1 MRYLYHQGGRNH
13 GPVRFEQLKQLAEEG
28 TIDNMTPVL
37 AEGAAAWSR
46 WLFIK
51 EQPPT
56 AQKPAAP
63 EPAKES
69 QTPKAVAPKPGK
81 PATPA
86 RPATP
91 AATAPAKKKTPAAA
105 ANPAPTA
112 KGAPVAA
119 GNAGDKAPAS
129 ATNSAPAAQH
139 SAASSRGRLLSY
151 LPALI
156 AVPVLGLCLGAALVW
171 QLEVHD
177 LQAQTEQR
185 AAYARQQAE
194 QRPEL
199 GSLQQQLQEQEA
211 QKAQLAEELAGN
223 TAKLTE
229 LKQELAKLG
238 SPGSGTGELD
248 AKITQLRDKI
258 KELDKQ
264 TAELSK

>member
-13 GPVRFEQLKQLAEEG
+13 GPVHFEQLRQLAEAG

-56 AQKPAAP
+56 APNPAAP
-63 EPAKES
+63 AKEPP
-69 QTPKAVAPKPGK
+69 TPKAAPAAPIGAKQ
-81 PATPA
+81 AAPA
-86 RPATP
+86 RPKAPTP
-91 AATAPAKKKTPAAA
+91 ATTPKKAAPAPSAKAEPVATGSPVDRTAAPAPLPATA
-105 ANPAPTA
+105 NRRE
-112 KGAPVAA
+112 
-119 GNAGDKAPAS
+119 
-129 ATNSAPAAQH
+129 Q
-139 SAASSRGRLLSY
+139 LLSY
-151 LPALI
+151 LPAAI
-156 AVPVLGLCLGAALVW
+156 AAPVLVLGLGAAVVW

-177 LQAQTEQR
+177 LRAQTEQR

-194 QRPEL
+194 RCPEFNT
-199 GSLQQQLQEQEA
+199 LQQQLQEQEA
-211 QKAQLAEELAGN
+211 QKVQLTEALAAD
-223 TAKLTE
+223 TAKLSA

-248 AKITQLRDKI
+248 AKIAQLRDKI

-264 TAELSK
+264 TADLSK

>member
-13 GPVRFEQLKQLAEEG
+13 GPVRFEQLQQLAEAG

-51 EQPPT
+51 EQPP
-56 AQKPAAP
+56 AEQAPAAP
-63 EPAKES
+63 EPAKEP
-69 QTPKAVAPKPGK
+69 QTPKAAAAAPKPGK
-81 PATPA
+81 QTVPA
-86 RPATP
+86 RP
-91 AATAPAKKKTPAAA
+91 TAPATAAPTKKKTPAAA
-105 ANPAPTA
+105 TSPAPAA

-119 GNAGDKAPAS
+119 GAAGDKTPAPA
-129 ATNSAPAAQH
+129 AESAPAAQH
-139 SAASSRGRLLSY
+139 PEASSRGRLLSY

-156 AVPVLGLCLGAALVW
+156 AVPVLGLCLSAAVVW

-177 LQAQTEQR
+177 LQGQTEQR

-211 QKAQLAEELAGN
+211 QKTQLAEELAAN

-229 LKQELAKLG
+229 LVA
-238 SPGSGTGELD
+238 
-248 AKITQLRDKI
+248 
-258 KELDKQ
+258 
-264 TAELSK
+264 

>member
-13 GPVRFEQLKQLAEEG
+13 GPVRFEQLRQLAEAG

-51 EQPPT
+51 EQPP
-56 AQKPAAP
+56 AEQKPASP
-63 EPAKES
+63 ETAEETQTAK
-69 QTPKAVAPKPGK
+69 AAHVATKPGK

-86 RPATP
+86 RPAV
-91 AATAPAKKKTPAAA
+91 PAAA
-105 ANPAPTA
+105 ASPKPPAPASTA
-112 KGAPVAA
+112 KATPVAA
-119 GNAGDKAPAS
+119 RPADDKAPS
-129 ATNSAPAAQH
+129 RRFLPA
-139 SAASSRGRLLSY
+139 Y
-151 LPALI
+151 LPAALAT
-156 AVPVLGLCLGAALVW
+156 AVLLCSLGAAFVW

-177 LQAQTEQR
+177 LQAQAEQR

-194 QRPEL
+194 NCPEL
-199 GSLQQQLQEQEA
+199 STLQQQLQEQEA
-211 QKAQLAEELAGN
+211 QKKQLAEELAAG

-248 AKITQLRDKI
+248 TKITQLHDKI

-264 TAELSK
+264 TADLAK